1 MVQAGPLPRWGAR
14 GGRRAPA
21 AAHHFTLNN
30 SLLPQAER
38 CYKQAATMVAISRG
52 MGTSPMMWA
61 AGIAAVAAG
70 SWLYMNRHS
79 PHSSSPYG
87 GPPTREYKGQ
97 SKTMEEPSP
106 TLSAGARMEKDRTDL
121 PSKHDVR
128 THGPG
133 ARRSRQALTGPCL
146 GCAACCPHTATVL
159 VPQRHAAPR
168 CLAPS

>member
-1 MVQAGPLPRWGAR
+1 
-14 GGRRAPA
+14 
-21 AAHHFTLNN
+21 
-30 SLLPQAER
+30 
-38 CYKQAATMVAISRG
+38 MVAVSRG
-52 MGTSPMMWA
+52 MGTSPMIWA

-97 SKTMEEPSP
+97 SKTLEEPSP

-128 THGPG
+128 
-133 ARRSRQALTGPCL
+133 STGVEVTQ
-146 GCAACCPHTATVL
+146 G
-159 VPQRHAAPR
+159 
-168 CLAPS
+168 